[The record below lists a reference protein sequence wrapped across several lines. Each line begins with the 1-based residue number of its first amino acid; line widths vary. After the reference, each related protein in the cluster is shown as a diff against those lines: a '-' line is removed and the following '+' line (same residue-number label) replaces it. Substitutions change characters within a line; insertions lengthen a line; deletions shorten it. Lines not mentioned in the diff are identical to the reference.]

1 MILNK
6 NEIVFYID
14 NLAYSFEVSSALEK
28 ELLQFLEKDKNH
40 STKELLT
47 AYVLK
52 SNELLALKKD
62 LEAISEKLP
71 PIK

>member
-1 MILNK
+1 MNK

-14 NLAYSFEVSSALEK
+14 NLAYSFEVSPALEK
-28 ELLQFLEKDKNH
+28 ELLKFLDKEKNH

-52 SNELLALKKD
+52 SNELLNLKKE
-62 LEAISEKLP
+62 LEAICDKLP
-71 PIK
+71 PLK